1 MNRVILPVSR
11 PDFGILCYSNLC
23 WPLDLLW
30 FSWFWLTNLF
40 CPLLPFLIAPASFM
54 KTPFDVFLRPSSCT
68 WIYRYFN
75 YRLAPHGPQCWPW
88 RAFWSRPVLSRLQ
101 YAICRFKLSLY
112 RPLYQQ
118 KLRSQMW
125 GVKTCSIR
133 EAKKQAADLAIWLE
147 AQQQTCLL
155 THAQTKRPSASPR
168 PFLPCIFS
176 GQFWSVSH

>member
-1 MNRVILPVSR
+1 MKRVILPVSR
-11 PDFGILCYSNLC
+11 PNFGILCYSSLC

-54 KTPFDVFLRPSSCT
+54 KTPFDVFLRPSSCI

-101 YAICRFKLSLY
+101 YAIRRFKLSLY

-125 GVKTCSIR
+125 GWKPAWFEKPRS
-133 EAKKQAADLAIWLE
+133 KQPTLQFGW
-147 AQQQTCLL
+147 
-155 THAQTKRPSASPR
+155 RPSNRRVSSLMPKPKDPAQVPAPSFLASS
-168 PFLPCIFS
+168 LANS
-176 GQFWSVSH
+176 GQ